1 MKARREASEASRRDA
16 ELQKQVMSDRP
27 CSGNRAGVWNL
38 YENHPSPPELL
49 KAMSL
54 IIDSL
59 RRRYGK

>member
-1 MKARREASEASRRDA
+1 
-16 ELQKQVMSDRP
+16 MSDRP